1 VYHSALPFT
10 PQDTALYKV
19 YQKDG
24 NDCIRVLQGVE
35 SEWPQA
41 LSTLHGHSSWVRAAA
56 FSPDGLQ
63 LASGSGD
70 HTLRLWD
77 VMSGAPIALLEG
89 HSHSVTSVAF
99 SPGGSLLASG
109 SGDHTLRLWDVKTA
123 TSIMKLEGHTA
134 WVTAVTFSPDGL
146 QHC

>member
-1 VYHSALPFT
+1 
-10 PQDTALYKV
+10 
-19 YQKDG
+19 
-24 NDCIRVLQGVE
+24 
-35 SEWPQA
+35 
-41 LSTLHGHSSWVRAAA
+41 
-56 FSPDGLQ
+56 
-63 LASGSGD
+63 
-70 HTLRLWD
+70 
-77 VMSGAPIALLEG
+77 MSGAPIALLEG